1 MSPEAR
7 AVGRTL
13 FRRRQFSA
21 RRKRPSLWPILLRG
35 FVSALLLV
43 AVPATAAMWL
53 ITAPR
58 FGLREV
64 RVETSPHVPRAW
76 VETVVTPFAGHNL
89 LLLPLGE
96 LCGRLEGHPWIER
109 VELRKE
115 LPGALV
121 VRVVERQPRALLRRR
136 DELFLIDSDGSVI
149 APFEPEPQ
157 WAGLLLVTLDDAS
170 MDAAEA
176 LAVASRVGEIHPAW
190 NQGLS
195 EIEVLGAGD
204 YRLYTSAYPFPVV
217 VSSDRLGRQINTL
230 MQWWPR
236 LSRRVGIPA
245 MVDLRFA
252 KQMIIKKAAGPR
264 V

>member
-1 MSPEAR
+1 MSPEAKEAGR
-7 AVGRTL
+7 AL
-13 FRRRQFSA
+13 FRRRRFAA

-35 FVSALLLV
+35 FFSALLLV
-43 AVPATAAMWL
+43 AVPATAAMWM

-64 RVETSPHVPRAW
+64 RIASSPHVRRAW

-89 LLLPLGE
+89 LLLPLSDLG
-96 LCGRLEGHPWIER
+96 GRLQGHPWVER

-115 LPGALV
+115 LPGALEI
-121 VRVVERQPRALLRRR
+121 RLVERRPRALLRQQ
-136 DELFLIDSDGSVI
+136 DELFLIDDRGAVI
-149 APFEPEPQ
+149 APFDSGSE
-157 WAGLLLVTLDDAS
+157 WSDLLLVTLDDAS
-170 MDAAEA
+170 VDAAEA
-176 LAVASRVGEIHPAW
+176 LAVAARLAGIHPAW

-204 YRLYTSAYPFPVV
+204 YRLYTAVYPFPVV
-217 VSSDRLGRQINTL
+217 VSDDALRRQIHKL

-236 LSRRVGIPA
+236 LSPRVGIPA

-252 KQMIIKKAAGPR
+252 KQMIIKTAAGPR
-264 V
+264 S